1 MAKTL
6 KDLLL
11 ALLNATLILLALCLF
26 LGWKLAQSV
35 ENVRAGFSENLQV
48 IAPLRD
54 EAQGIRGEL
63 AGLRSD
69 LSAIRQ
75 QDIATLDAETR
86 TKLNSAL
93 DRLGNLETKLEET
106 QMRLAGLV
114 DNPEDLID
122 YAITTSSEAIGTQ
135 IRGIR
140 GCAPQT

>member
-1 MAKTL
+1 MAKTI

-35 ENVRAGFSENLQV
+35 DGIRAGFAENLQV

-69 LSAIRQ
+69 LRAIRQ
-75 QDIATLDAETR
+75 QDLATLDPETR
-86 TKLNSAL
+86 TKLNNAL
-93 DRLGNLETKLEET
+93 DRLSDLETNLEET
-106 QMRLAGLV
+106 QTRLAGLV
-114 DNPEDLID
+114 DNPENLID
-122 YAITTSSEAIGTQ
+122 YAVTTSTEAIGAQ
-135 IRGIR
+135 LRGIR